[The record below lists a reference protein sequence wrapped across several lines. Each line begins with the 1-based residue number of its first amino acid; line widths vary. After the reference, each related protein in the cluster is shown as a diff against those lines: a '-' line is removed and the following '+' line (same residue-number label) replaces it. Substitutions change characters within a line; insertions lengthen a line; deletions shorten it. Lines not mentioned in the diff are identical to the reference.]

1 MLNPRGT
8 WTLYKRESKRYL
20 KVYLQTILAP
30 IVSNLLYLAV
40 FGVSLHRA
48 LPEVE
53 GITYLSF
60 LVPGLVAMGI
70 INNAFQNPSSSI
82 IIGKYQ
88 GIITDLL
95 TIPLKRIE
103 MMAAFI
109 AAATVRGLIVGGVTL
124 LAMLPFVEL
133 TFHSPLIIL
142 ASSLLASL
150 FFSGV
155 GVIVGIWADE
165 FDKIAFAQSFV
176 LTPLVFLGGVF
187 YPLQNLP
194 EKFHSLSQ
202 FNPIVYIIDLI
213 RYGFTGVHAFA
224 IGYDFAVVG
233 ALTFISLLIG
243 YLLLRSGWKLQT

>member
-8 WTLYKRESKRYL
+8 WTLFKRESKRYL

-40 FGVSLHRA
+40 FGISLNRA

-53 GITYLSF
+53 GITYLAF
-60 LVPGLVAMGI
+60 LVPGLIAMGI
-70 INNAFQNPSSSI
+70 INNSFQNPSSSI

-88 GIITDLL
+88 GIISDLL

-109 AAATVRGLIVGGVTL
+109 GAAAIRGLIVGSVTL
-124 LAMLPFVEL
+124 LTMLPFADL
-133 TFHSPLIIL
+133 SFHSPLIIVSAAVL
-142 ASSLLASL
+142 TSL
-150 FFSGV
+150 FFSGI
-155 GVIVGIWADE
+155 GIIVGIWADE

-176 LTPLVFLGGVF
+176 LTPLIFLGGVF

-194 EKFHSLSQ
+194 DHFQTLSK
-202 FNPIVYIIDLI
+202 FNPIVYIIDVL
-213 RYGFTGVHAFA
+213 RYGFTGVHAFP
-224 IGYDFAVVG
+224 
-233 ALTFISLLIG
+233 ISLDLAIVG
-243 YLLLRSGWKLQT
+243 GMTFASLLVAYLLLRSGWKLQT